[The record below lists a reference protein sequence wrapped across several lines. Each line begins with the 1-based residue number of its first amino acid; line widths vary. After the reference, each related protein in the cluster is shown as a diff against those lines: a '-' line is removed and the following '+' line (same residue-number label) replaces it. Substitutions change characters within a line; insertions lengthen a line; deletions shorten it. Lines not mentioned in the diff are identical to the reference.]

1 MAPPVVNLEDHV
13 NIENQHESGA
23 PITDEVSLQSHPNEE
38 LSNLPANTT
47 EQSPQVENS
56 TNIAS
61 NIAPTPLQP
70 REEPQQ
76 I

>member
-1 MAPPVVNLEDHV
+1 MDKRK
-13 NIENQHESGA
+13 SGGA

-38 LSNLPANTT
+38 LSDFPANHT